1 MNVVAVGIYAIMFS
15 LLVFTFEDISIVL
28 TGRLDSFFRPSGIWA
43 LSWAALAT
51 VFSAMTVFIW
61 RPGLP
66 RIVMALFSISMASH
80 ILEQFVAFPAQ
91 QLKLAALCR
100 ISVAV
105 ALVLLVWRDRS
116 THSSS

>member
-1 MNVVAVGIYAIMFS
+1 MFS
-15 LLVFTFEDISIVL
+15 LAVFTFEDISIVL
-28 TGRLDSFFRPSGIWA
+28 TGKLHSFFRPSGIWA

-51 VFSAMTVFIW
+51 LFSAMTVFIW

-66 RIVMALFSISMASH
+66 RILMALFSVSMASH
-80 ILEQFVAFPAQ
+80 ILEQFVAFSAQ

-100 ISVAV
+100 IFIAV
-105 ALVLLVWRDRS
+105 VLVLLVWRERS